1 MGCYSFTAGQD
12 CIHWKVM
19 CFCLAIFQIQP
30 SKRPLRR
37 FGWVKAYQM
46 QLQKESKDQKARLRA
61 VEEKAEKQNWREK
74 ILKKKFKSL
83 KFFQAL
89 EEQEITEKFS
99 RTSRNDLLTKPEDIS
114 QIWWVLSLT
123 ARAHLA
129 RWRSDT
135 TLIET
140 CHKEQRKCWMKFC
153 SLEIRQN
160 VMSLWCLPMF
170 QEDNCGEVK
179 LY

>member
-30 SKRPLRR
+30 FKRPLRR

-46 QLQKESKDQKARLRA
+46 QLQKESKIK
-61 VEEKAEKQNWREK
+61 KQDWEQYRRKLQSKTEGRK
-74 ILKKKFKSL
+74 
-83 KFFQAL
+83 Q

-99 RTSRNDLLTKPEDIS
+99 RTSRNDLLTKPADIS

-140 CHKEQRKCWMKFC
+140 CHKEERKCWMKFC
-153 SLEIRQN
+153 SLGVSQN